1 MDVSVEDLLQAL
13 QSAQE
18 EKSSVRTPQLSC
30 DYLQEHQSAM

>member
-18 EKSSVRTPQLSC
+18 EKSSVRTPLAQL
-30 DYLQEHQSAM
+30 